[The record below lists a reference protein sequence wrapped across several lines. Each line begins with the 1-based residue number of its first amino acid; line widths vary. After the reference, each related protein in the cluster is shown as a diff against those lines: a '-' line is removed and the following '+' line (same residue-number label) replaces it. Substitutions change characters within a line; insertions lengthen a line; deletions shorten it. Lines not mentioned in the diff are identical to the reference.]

1 MQLPDPLFGL
11 MDVAFTAGH
20 GYRDTFNLSGRRLSF
35 RKGRYFF
42 AAIYGPQEG
51 DDPVLHTHRFLE
63 VQAVVRG
70 SMRYVTADGERTI
83 RRNEVLFVN
92 NQVAHSVRTAG
103 ERGSQVLTMCLMPA
117 ALGYTD
123 DMLDEQ
129 GLAGAYRL
137 VRPFFPE
144 RVGDPYTSLTL
155 SDSETRRIAFYGMT
169 LVEMYMTDRVL
180 GTTDLIRFI
189 MRSLYTLYCDNVGDT
204 ERNAY
209 IFDII
214 EYLSSHFTERITLA
228 DVSAR
233 VGLSPNYVSAVFNR
247 VTGKTMMRFIN
258 ERRMERAKHLLASTT
273 LSVREISA
281 LAGYDTVTHF
291 NDVFREIT
299 AASPLKFRRAIGGSA
314 QR

>member
-1 MQLPDPLFGL
+1 MLLPDPLFGL
-11 MDVAFTAGH
+11 MDVAFTPGH
-20 GYRDTFNLSGRRLSF
+20 GYRDIFTLTKRRLSF

-42 AAIYGPQEG
+42 AAIYGPQES

-63 VQAVVRG
+63 VQTVVRG
-70 SMRYVTADGERTI
+70 SMRYVTADGEWTI
-83 RRNEVLFVN
+83 RQNQVLFVN
-92 NQVAHSVRTAG
+92 NQVAHAVRAAG

-144 RVGDPYTSLTL
+144 RAGDPYTALSLN
-155 SDSETRRIAFYGMT
+155 EAAMRRIAFYGMT
-169 LVEMYMTDRVL
+169 LVEMFMTDRVL

-189 MRSLYTLYCDNVGDT
+189 MRSLYTLYCDTVGDA

-258 ERRMERAKHLLASTT
+258 ERRIDRVKHLLASTT
-273 LSVREISA
+273 LSVREIA
-281 LAGYDTVTHF
+281 VLAGYDTVTHC
-291 NDVFREIT
+291 NDVFRDVAGT
-299 AASPLKFRRAIGGSA
+299 TPLKFRASVKR
-314 QR
+314 